1 MAEAGVTKM
10 IRLRKVVL
18 GPPGSTEF
26 PAKDS
31 NKANADAASH
41 DHVKLGN
48 KISTGKYTLLSFLP
62 KNLFEQFQR
71 VANCYF
77 LFQLCLQLYEPIAS
91 LDWQSTFVPLVFV
104 LSVTAAKDGYDDFK
118 RHRMDK
124 KINNLKVRRWDPNT
138 SEWEP
143 DVKWHKVKCGDI
155 IQIRKDEPIPADCVL
170 LQTDSDKGEC
180 FVETKDLDGETNL
193 KRRETHAD
201 IPRPSKGL
209 AVDARDFCVFAD
221 DGNRQG
227 KGAAL
232 EFDFPN
238 NDLEKFQ
245 GTLLLEG
252 GTNKI
257 PLMNK
262 NLLLRG
268 CTLRNSQ
275 FAIGIVV
282 YAGHDSKVMKNSGA
296 ARFKR
301 THVDKQMNVLVL
313 VIFGLLVFFAALGSI
328 INATWLDEK
337 GTQFHVAY
345 NWYYS
350 YTKNWEDAD
359 GNFDLDFNKREQRE
373 SVISVLNFLAYIVV
387 MNTLIPISLYVSV
400 EFIRLGQSLL
410 ISFDPLMWDP
420 KAKSYAQ
427 ARSTTLSEEC
437 GQIDYI
443 FSDKTGT
450 LTANVMVFK
459 KCCVNMEGG
468 IKDFGVDSLDDQ
480 IKEFQKSIES
490 SPTDPQ
496 VPNWKKSQAQLKQ
509 RAEEAKDM
517 FADVQKYPGLAKSK
531 NVPGYV
537 DQAMAAEL
545 NNGALTKF
553 FRLMAVC
560 HTVVKDKESG
570 EYQAESPD
578 EKALV
583 DAARDCG
590 YEFQVNLDEKMTIS
604 LNGVEETFEVHEIM
618 EFNSTRKR
626 MSILVRDVTPGRDKQ
641 YRLYSKG
648 ADSIMF
654 GRLSAKG
661 EAEKAAYNEQ
671 LDIYAR
677 TGLRTLVMAQKDL
690 TEDEF
695 NAFNDQMQKEINDPD
710 SQTLEDR
717 KEALYNTLEKNLD
730 IVGAS
735 AIEDKLQENVPETIQ
750 VLKDAGIKVWVLT
763 GDKLE
768 TAVNIGMSCNLL
780 QSSDKETLV
789 EVTGVDD
796 MGNLTQEEVEK
807 QLQAGIRDLIET
819 KKAEAENK
827 TPEASQRDFSIVVTG
842 PALTHVLF
850 PSPKEIKEDEK
861 NHKTKGKPLHWT
873 PAMFNKQEKVKN
885 SFLILAKQCRAV
897 LCCRVSPLQKAKV
910 VNCVKTDKKDNGED
924 NICLAIGDGA
934 NDVSMIKTAHVG
946 VGISGLEGRQ
956 AVLASDYAIGE
967 FQFLARLLLVHGRWS
982 YYRMCVFLRYFF
994 YKNLCFTIA
1003 QFWFAIYNGG
1013 SAMTD
1018 FDDLYISFFN
1028 VVFASAPPIAVAIF
1042 EQDVSATMAFKYP
1055 ILYQAGPKNHYF
1067 SYGQFYMDL
1076 FKGFVHSILL
1086 FFTVVCAVTNGGG
1099 FGPDGLDQGDYSMF
1113 CLVLAFSNTII
1124 VNLQLAIDVKHW
1136 TWVHWLSFAIG
1147 PLAWFFL
1154 FGITYGWVDDLGITF
1169 VSAFYGAFDRSMS
1182 NPQFWAASVLAIAVT
1197 TLPTFMS
1204 IAYTAEHAPTP
1215 MHIVRKSMLE
1225 WEKEQ
1230 KTQSL
1235 TGKDLRKQGLDM
1247 PGNVHRNP
1255 GGRPSQRV
1263 DRSSSSSK
1271 PHNAESHMA

>member
-1 MAEAGVTKM
+1 MAEQAGGVKQT
-10 IRLRKVVL
+10 LRKVVL
-18 GPPGSTEF
+18 DPKIDAET
-26 PAKDS
+26 AKE
-31 NKANADAASH
+31 NAQLASH

-48 KISTGKYTLLSFLP
+48 KISTGKYTLLTFVP

-104 LSVTAAKDGYDDFK
+104 LSVTAAKDGYDDYK

-124 KINNLKVRRWDPNT
+124 KINNLKVRRWDPAKDD
-138 SEWEP
+138 WEAA
-143 DVKWHKVKCGDI
+143 VKWYQVRCGDI
-155 IQIRKDEPIPADCVL
+155 IQIRKNEPIPADCVL

-193 KRRETHAD
+193 KRRETHTD
-201 IPRPSKGL
+201 IPRPAQGL
-209 AVDARDFCVFAD
+209 AKDAANFKVLKDETFPH
-221 DGNRQG
+221 G
-227 KGAAL
+227 KRAEL

-245 GTLLLEG
+245 GTLQLDG
-252 GTNKI
+252 QPNKI

-268 CTLRNSQ
+268 CTLRNSE

-301 THVDKQMNVLVL
+301 THIDKQMNVLVL
-313 VIFGLLVFFAALGSI
+313 VIFGLLIFFAALGSI

-350 YTKNWEDAD
+350 YTKNWEDAE
-359 GNFDLDFNKREQRE
+359 GNFDLDFNKRENRE
-373 SVISVLNFLAYIVV
+373 SVISVLNFLAYIIV
-387 MNTLIPISLYVSV
+387 MNTLIPISLYVSI

-420 KAKSYAQ
+420 KAKAYAA
-427 ARSTTLSEEC
+427 ARSTTLSEEL

-459 KCCVNMEGG
+459 KCCVKLADGTYQSFGG
-468 IKDFGVDSLDDQ
+468 DSVDEQ
-480 IKEFQKSIES
+480 IRDIQKSIDA
-490 SPTDPQ
+490 SPTDSN
-496 VPNWKKSQAQLKQ
+496 VPMLQARKAQLKEQ
-509 RAEEAKDM
+509 ADAAKQS
-517 FADVQKYPGLAKSK
+517 FKSGAFPGLTDR

-537 DQAMAAEL
+537 NNQMAVEL
-545 NNGALTKF
+545 RTDGALERF

-604 LNGVEETFEVHEIM
+604 INGQAESFEVHEIM

-626 MSILVRDVTPGRDKQ
+626 MSILVRDVTPGRPQQ

-654 GRLSAKG
+654 DRLSAAG
-661 EAEKAAYNEQ
+661 ESEKEGYNKQ
-671 LDIYAR
+671 LDVYAR
-677 TGLRTLVMAQKDL
+677 TGLRTLVMAQKNL
-690 TEDEF
+690 TDEDF
-695 NAFNDQMQKEINDPD
+695 NAFNEQMQEEINNPD
-710 SQTLEDR
+710 SQSLEDR
-717 KEALYNTLEKNLD
+717 KEALYDSLERDLD

-780 QSSDKETLV
+780 QSKERETLF
-789 EVTGVDD
+789 EITGVDGE
-796 MGNLTQEEVEK
+796 GNLTQNEVSK
-807 QLQAGIRDLIET
+807 QLYNGIKEMQATQKRER
-819 KKAEAENK
+819 N
-827 TPEASQRDFSIVVTG
+827 TPEADRRDFAIVVTG
-842 PALTHVLF
+842 PALSHVLA
-850 PSPKEIKEDEK
+850 PSPKEKKEDHK
-861 NHKTKGKPLHWT
+861 NHTTKGKPLYWT
-873 PAMFNKQEKVKN
+873 EDMFKQQDKVKQY
-885 SFLILAKQCRAV
+885 FLTLAKSCRAV

-910 VNCVKTDKKDNGED
+910 VDCVKTDKKENGED

-956 AVLASDYAIGE
+956 AVLASDYSIGE

-1055 ILYQAGPKNHYF
+1055 ILYQAGPKNVYF
-1067 SYGQFYMDL
+1067 SYGQFFMDL
-1076 FKGFVHSILL
+1076 FRGFVHSILL

-1099 FGPDGLDQGDYSMF
+1099 FGPDGLDQGDYTMF
-1113 CLVLAFSNTII
+1113 CMCLAFSNTII
-1124 VNLQLAIDVKHW
+1124 VNLQLAIEIKHW
-1136 TWVHWLSFAIG
+1136 TWVHWLSIAIG

-1154 FGITYGWVDDLGITF
+1154 FGITYGWVDDLSITF
-1169 VSAFYGAFDRSMS
+1169 VSAFYGAFARSMN

-1197 TLPTFMS
+1197 TLPTFMY
-1204 IAYTAEHAPTP
+1204 IAYKAEQDPTP
-1215 MHIVRKSMLE
+1215 MHIVRKSMLQ
-1225 WEKEQ
+1225 WEKDE
-1230 KTQSL
+1230 KEKNLGTTRKSIRKDVEVDKNL
-1235 TGKDLRKQGLDM
+1235 RNRVGSTSISSIGGTG
-1247 PGNVHRNP
+1247 
-1255 GGRPSQRV
+1255 
-1263 DRSSSSSK
+1263 
-1271 PHNAESHMA
+1271 PHTAESHIA